1 MGAKTIKVVILK
13 DGQVLAR
20 SSAVS
25 GFETR
30 ESAEQALKAALGQA
44 GLTLTEIDR
53 IVSTGAGRKEAPHI
67 NDDITEGGAGAEVV
81 SLIHA
86 KTPKAD
92 IAKAVHDAIASRVI
106 SMVRRVGVD
115 KDIALIGGVA

>member
-67 NDDITEGGAGAEVV
+67 NDDITEGGAGARGIFFLYPSVRT
-81 SLIHA
+81 LI
-86 KTPKAD
+86 D
-92 IAKAVHDAIASRVI
+92 
-106 SMVRRVGVD
+106 VGAEEGRGI
-115 KDIALIGGVA
+115 KCSPQGK